1 MIKNFVTDCDGT
13 LTDGKYY
20 YSKEGKFLS
29 TFHANDSL
37 AMSKLTKEYGVKC
50 IMITSGSFAGINKKR
65 AEDLG
70 IEIHTTPVGNKLDFI
85 KSLGLNLEETAYAG
99 DCLDDI
105 PLLEAAK
112 IGFVPGDALDV
123 VKESADYVLK
133 RGGGQGC
140 ILEAFLI
147 LEELF
152 VNGR

>member
-1 MIKNFVTDCDGT
+1 MIKYFVTDCDGT

-20 YSKEGKFLS
+20 YSKEGKLLS

-37 AMSKLTKEYGVKC
+37 AVNKLKNEYGVRC
-50 IMITSGSFAGINKKR
+50 IMVTSGSYTGINEKR
-65 AEDLG
+65 AGDLG
-70 IEIHTTPVGNKLDFI
+70 IEIYITPVGNKLDFI
-85 KSLGLNLEETAYAG
+85 KSLGLNLEEVAYIG

-112 IGFVPGDALDV
+112 ISFVPGDALDV

-147 LEELF
+147 LEKLL
-152 VNGR
+152 